1 MTKKLGAGCYVM
13 GSSQD
18 SLHKQ
23 IAGICIQCAWL
34 DIPEAPA
41 GRSPAGL
48 QGICSRQVP
57 TTSWRRQSMQGR
69 GRQAG
74 AANSQYANPV
84 TILGNQWCA
93 CKRSRQS
100 SNRHDLHKQ
109 LTVFG
114 IRQQRSTPAKTKALW
129 IFPRTGSADV
139 YSSTRTASKSSR
151 NPCDVARS
159 AQCTAATG
167 AQPKHKLC

>member
-1 MTKKLGAGCYVM
+1 
-13 GSSQD
+13 
-18 SLHKQ
+18 
-23 IAGICIQCAWL
+23 
-34 DIPEAPA
+34 
-41 GRSPAGL
+41 
-48 QGICSRQVP
+48 
-57 TTSWRRQSMQGR
+57 MQGR

-151 NPCDVARS
+151 KRVTWQGLRN
-159 AQCTAATG
+159 AQLPQVHSPNTSFAEA
-167 AQPKHKLC
+167 